1 MSDAPLPIFDSQRR
15 MALRTRAASLGFEG
29 AFLINHMADELS
41 DRLAYVT
48 RDFENI
54 LILGP
59 IATLSE
65 RILRQRAGTVTKA
78 LFENEEILPFA
89 AKSYDLILSAGT
101 LDSVNDLP
109 GALIQI
115 RHVLKPDGLFL
126 GTLYGAGSLQMLKQ
140 AMMRA
145 DGNQV
150 RAHIHPQIDLRAASD
165 LMTRAGFALPVA
177 DMDKLQVRYS
187 DWRRLVSD
195 VRAAGAGNALAG
207 PRGFNRALP
216 SALDSAWQDLSDA
229 DGRVSEAYHFLQL
242 SGWAPSPSQPKP
254 AARGSATMSLAT
266 ALKKQ
271 S

>member
-1 MSDAPLPIFDSQRR
+1 
-15 MALRTRAASLGFEG
+15 
-29 AFLINHMADELS
+29 MADELS

-48 RDFENI
+48 REFENI

-59 IATLSE
+59 VAAVSD

-78 LFENEEILPFA
+78 PLQNEEILPFA

-115 RHVLKPDGLFL
+115 RHALKPDGLFL

-145 DGNQV
+145 DGDQV

-165 LMTRAGFALPVA
+165 LLMRAGFALPVA
-177 DMDKLQVRYS
+177 DMDKVQVRYS
-187 DWRRLVSD
+187 NWRSLVRD
-195 VRAAGAGNALAG
+195 VRAAGAGNAMAG

-216 SALDSAWQDLSDA
+216 AALDQAWQILADA
-229 DGRVSEAYHFLQL
+229 DGRVSESFHFLQL

-254 AARGSATMSLAT
+254 AARGSGTVSLAD
-266 ALKKQ
+266 ALKQ
-271 S
+271 QR

>member
-15 MALRTRAASLGFEG
+15 MSLRLRAASQGFEH

-41 DRLAYVT
+41 DRLACVT
-48 RDFENI
+48 REFDNI

-59 IATLSE
+59 IAAMSE

-78 LFENEEILPFA
+78 VFENEEILPFA

-115 RHVLKPDGLFL
+115 RHALKPDGLFL

-145 DGNQV
+145 DGDQV
-150 RAHIHPQIDLRAASD
+150 RAHIHPQIDLRAASE
-165 LMTRAGFALPVA
+165 LMTRARFALPVA
-177 DMDKLQVRYS
+177 DMDKLQVRYR
-187 DWRRLVSD
+187 DWRTLIGD
-195 VRAAGAGNALAG
+195 LRAAGAGNALAG
-207 PRGFNRALP
+207 PRGINRSLP
-216 SALDSAWQDLSDA
+216 IGLDHAWQALSDA
-229 DGRVSEAYHFLQL
+229 DGRVSEVFQFLQL
-242 SGWAPSPSQPKP
+242 SGWAPSPSQPKA
-254 AARGSATMSLAT
+254 AARGSATMSLVT